1 MAKMPSMNQLM
12 KIAQDMSKKMEE
24 QMDSVEVEGNAGGGM
39 VKIMMNGHKNVLS
52 VEISKEVVD
61 PEDVEMLQDLVT
73 AAFNDALTKVD
84 EELKD
89 NLGGMPGLPGMP
101 GMPGGLQFPGF

>member
-24 QMDSVEVEGNAGGGM
+24 QMDSIEVEGNAGGGM
-39 VKIMMNGHKNVLS
+39 VKVMMNGHKNVLS

-61 PEDVEMLQDLVT
+61 PDDVEMLQDLVT
-73 AAFNDALTKVD
+73 AAVNDALAKVED
-84 EELKD
+84 ELKD
-89 NLGGMPGLPGMP
+89 NLGGMPGMP
-101 GMPGGLQFPGF
+101 GMPGGFQFPGF

>member
-24 QMDSVEVEGNAGGGM
+24 QMDSIEVEGNAGGGM

-61 PEDVEMLQDLVT
+61 PDDVEMLQDLVT
-73 AAFNDALTKVD
+73 AAANDALAKVD
-84 EELKD
+84 DELKD
-89 NLGGMPGLPGMP
+89 NLGGMPGMP
-101 GMPGGLQFPGF
+101 GMPGGFQFPGF

>member
-1 MAKMPSMNQLM
+1 MPSMNQLM

-24 QMDSVEVEGNAGGGM
+24 QMDSIEVEGNAGGGM

-61 PEDVEMLQDLVT
+61 PDDVEMLQDLVT
-73 AAFNDALTKVD
+73 AAVNDALAKVD
-84 EELKD
+84 DELKD
-89 NLGGMPGLPGMP
+89 NLGGMPGMP
-101 GMPGGLQFPGF
+101 GMPGGFQFPGF